1 MPPAWQLAELY
12 RVACNSKLGTAN
24 QTFGSL
30 QQDAI
35 KQSVLEHYSLPIR
48 DRFASKRY
56 RNQTVVAIEVWI
68 GRVSINKHCTEDF
81 VLMTKSVFELRCKMT
96 LEGRLAQAYIT
107 LLVVSDD
114 EHDLKSASVIR
125 YGAYEV
131 RLIEP
136 PSSSDT
142 FAFWIELFD
151 HDCQS
156 SIDGGGAD
164 DFERAL
170 ATAEYLAS
178 YAKQLRKRHAEK

>member
-1 MPPAWQLAELY
+1 
-12 RVACNSKLGTAN
+12 
-24 QTFGSL
+24 
-30 QQDAI
+30 
-35 KQSVLEHYSLPIR
+35 
-48 DRFASKRY
+48 
-56 RNQTVVAIEVWI
+56 
-68 GRVSINKHCTEDF
+68 
-81 VLMTKSVFELRCKMT
+81 MT